1 MKFFGKTY
9 LFPTPNNGLQ
19 MIGVAQ
25 GLGDATC
32 IVAYKAPSGAR
43 RRIKSNRLPAM
54 SDPARLQA
62 HLDIWAAQRKLQ
74 EVT

>member
-1 MKFFGKTY
+1 MKFFGRTY

-32 IVAYKAPSGAR
+32 IVAYKAASGAR
-43 RRIKSNRLPAM
+43 RRIKSNRLPPMA
-54 SDPARLQA
+54 DPAKLQA

-74 EVT
+74 EVS